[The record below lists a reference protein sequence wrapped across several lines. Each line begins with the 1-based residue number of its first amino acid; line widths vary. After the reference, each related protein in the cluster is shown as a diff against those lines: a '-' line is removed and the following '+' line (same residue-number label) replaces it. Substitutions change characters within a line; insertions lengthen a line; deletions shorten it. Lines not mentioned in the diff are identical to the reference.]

1 MRNKVSPYEYLAF
14 LSLKYEVD
22 ADTFFQALVS
32 AGEDR
37 RSVCGS
43 LSIECRCKQKESAVF
58 MITKGSKVVAQFP
71 ISTEFLL
78 MRDNPIKDARKASA
92 FFRRL
97 TKKDSSLRLLQI
109 RELRIGMRRVSLKA
123 EVVEIAEPTFVVTR
137 FGSYASVANALIS
150 DDTGTIKLCLWNEQ
164 INSVSVGDIV
174 QIENARISAFRGE
187 RQLRLAKNGSFHISR
202 KVVAN

>member
-37 RSVCGS
+37 RSICGS

-137 FGSYASVANALIS
+137 FGSCASVANALIS

-187 RQLRLAKNGSFHISR
+187 RQLRLAKNGGFHISR